1 MELEKIL
8 PKDGPPIDEVYKYVE
23 KYKDEL
29 IVIKYGGN
37 VLIDRE
43 IFNNFIIDLK
53 ILNELGLS
61 IIVVHGGGPRIK
73 RELEKSNIKSKFIR
87 GLRVTNEKII
97 NIVENVLIDFNN
109 DIVKSLEE
117 KGSKAISIN
126 TKNNS
131 VINVE
136 PESSELGFVGVPK
149 KINVNVIRKILND
162 NFIPIISP
170 LGLGE
175 NKQTYNINGD
185 TAAGAIAKS
194 LKSRRLLLMTNVEG
208 VLDKNNQLIQ
218 EISSSKILQMIKD
231 ETITEGMIPKINT
244 CLDAVNNGVT
254 AVAIIDGRKKHSIL
268 FEIFSDKGSG
278 TLIRK

>member
-8 PKDGPPIDEVYKYVE
+8 PKDGPPIEEVRKYVK
-23 KYKDEL
+23 KYKNEL

-37 VLIDRE
+37 VFIDRE
-43 IFNNFIIDLK
+43 IFNNFISDLK

-61 IIVVHGGGPRIK
+61 VVVVHGGGPRIK
-73 RELEKSNIKSKFIR
+73 RELDKSNIKSKFIR
-87 GLRVTNEKII
+87 GLRVTDKKII

-109 DIVKSLEE
+109 DIVKSLKE
-117 KGSKAISIN
+117 KGTKGVSIN
-126 TKNNS
+126 TKNKN
-131 VINVE
+131 VIHVD

-149 KINVNVIRKILND
+149 KIEYNVINKILNE
-162 NFIPIISP
+162 NFIPVISP
-170 LGLGE
+170 LGLG
-175 NKQTYNINGD
+175 KDLQTYNINGD

-208 VLDKNNQLIQ
+208 VLDKNKKLIQ
-218 EISSSKILQMIKD
+218 EVSSSKILEMIKD

-244 CLDAVNNGVT
+244 CLDAINNGVT

>member
-73 RELEKSNIKSKFIR
+73 RELDKSNIKSKFIR
-87 GLRVTNEKII
+87 GLRVTDKKII

-149 KINVNVIRKILND
+149 EINVNVISKILND

>member
-8 PKDGPPIDEVYKYVE
+8 PKDGPPIEEVQKYVQ
-23 KYKDEL
+23 KYKNEL

-37 VLIDRE
+37 VFIDRE
-43 IFNNFIIDLK
+43 IFNNFISDLK

-61 IIVVHGGGPRIK
+61 VIVVHGGGPRIK
-73 RELEKSNIKSKFIR
+73 RELDKSNIKSKFIR
-87 GLRVTNEKII
+87 GLRVTDKKII

-109 DIVKSLEE
+109 DIVKSLGE
-117 KGSKAISIN
+117 KGTKGVSIN
-126 TKNNS
+126 TKNNNIIH
-131 VINVE
+131 VD

-149 KINVNVIRKILND
+149 KIEFDVINKILKK
-162 NFIPIISP
+162 NFIPVISP
-170 LGLGE
+170 LGLG
-175 NKQTYNINGD
+175 KDLQTYNINGD

-208 VLDKNNQLIQ
+208 VLDKNKKLIQ
-218 EISSSKILQMIKD
+218 EVSSSKILEMIKD

-244 CLDAVNNGVT
+244 CLDAINNGVT

-278 TLIRK
+278 TLIRT

>member
-73 RELEKSNIKSKFIR
+73 RELEKFNIKSKFIR
-87 GLRVTNEKII
+87 GLRVTDEKII

-149 KINVNVIRKILND
+149 KINVNVISKILND

-170 LGLGE
+170 LGLGD

-218 EISSSKILQMIKD
+218 EISSSKILEMIKD